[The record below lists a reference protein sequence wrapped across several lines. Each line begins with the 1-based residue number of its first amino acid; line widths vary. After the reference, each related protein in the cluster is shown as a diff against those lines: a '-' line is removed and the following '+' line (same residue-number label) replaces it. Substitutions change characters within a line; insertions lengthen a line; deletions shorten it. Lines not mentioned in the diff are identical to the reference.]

1 MKKIKAKTSKVV
13 HERKPLVGF
22 GINADKLDS
31 EAQRQLELMQEY
43 SELSAEATFQCLR
56 LENKKKKIR
65 SELILKNQN
74 VAKNQQVA
82 EAMYRVDP
90 EYVEVNRLLAEAT
103 YDKERL
109 GNAMYLLA
117 QRRDMIEFYS
127 RRQMATSQNYDSV
140 KSSPKIRR

>member
-1 MKKIKAKTSKVV
+1 MKKVKAKTNKVA
-13 HERKPLVGF
+13 HERKPLEGF
-22 GINADKLDS
+22 GINSDKLDS

-43 SELSAEATFQCLR
+43 SELSAEATFQCIR

-90 EYVEVNRLLAEAT
+90 EYIEVNRLLAEAT